1 MKKIIVDRFEGIY
14 AICEDAD
21 KKFFAIETGEL
32 PEGVREGT
40 VLQITDDGEL
50 SVDQDETDARRKKL
64 HEKQGRLF
72 R

>member
-32 PEGVREGT
+32 PEGAKEGT
-40 VLQITDDGEL
+40 VLSISDDGEL

-64 HEKQGRLF
+64 HDKQGRLF